1 MKVQVN
7 RAFKSFFCL
16 QKINKKAD
24 SLDMKI
30 FFKPQYKCAGRPQS
44 LILKSTPLFLLPF
57 LFRRISLPPGQDQL
71 NGKRTW
77 CRLPPQS
84 FRINPKDISFYI
96 SISSLN
102 FLSHLYIPPLLQ
114 VCGVQVAEKYFCES
128 ENLIQTFLLMTSGK
142 TFSQVFII
150 PRQSEITRPSTPPF
164 SSPPVSVFL
173 QKIVPQQKGEG
184 RNYVFCQ
191 VIQSN

>member
-24 SLDMKI
+24 SLYMKI
-30 FFKPQYKCAGRPQS
+30 FFKPQYKCAGRSQS

-71 NGKRTW
+71 NGKRTQ

-128 ENLIQTFLLMTSGK
+128 KNLIQTFLLMTSGK

-150 PRQSEITRPSTPPF
+150 PRQSEITRPST
-164 SSPPVSVFL
+164 SPPTFPPIYTCSKSTIETPEHCVKS
-173 QKIVPQQKGEG
+173 I
-184 RNYVFCQ
+184 R
-191 VIQSN
+191 S

>member
-16 QKINKKAD
+16 QKINKKGD

-44 LILKSTPLFLLPF
+44 LILKSTSLSLLPF
-57 LFRRISLPPGQDQL
+57 LFRTISLPPGQDQL
-71 NGKRTW
+71 NGKRTQ

-96 SISSLN
+96 SVSSLN

-128 ENLIQTFLLMTSGK
+128 KNLIQTFLLMTSGK
-142 TFSQVFII
+142 TFSQVLIII
-150 PRQSEITRPSTPPF
+150 PRQSEITRPSTSHPSP
-164 SSPPVSVFL
+164 SPPIPSCFSVFTKNCPPAERRGKKL
-173 QKIVPQQKGEG
+173 YCVK
-184 RNYVFCQ
+184 
-191 VIQSN
+191 